1 MIRWTVGLCL
11 CLNVVSA
18 MFDYILEEQSFLDPE
33 DVLSVSIPLGGPQRP
48 LLGGTLVLPCYFE
61 DHTVPDPGAPTIAP
75 LSHRIKWSLVTKEK
89 ATTILVALEGEVR
102 ITEDY
107 MDRVHMLG
115 YPKTP
120 ADASIRISELRS
132 TDSGVY
138 RCEVQQGIEDSHDL
152 IHVNVQG
159 IVFHYRA
166 IMGRYSLTFEKAR
179 AACSQNAAVMASPE
193 QLQAAF
199 DDGFHQC
206 DAGWLSDQTVR
217 YPIHDPRVNC
227 YGDKE
232 DLPGVR
238 TYGVRNLSETYDVY
252 CFAEKMTGRVFYTA
266 SAEKFTFS
274 EASLACF
281 NRGARLATTGE
292 LYLAWQGGMDVCNA
306 GWLGDR
312 SVRYPINIRR
322 PQCGG
327 GLLGV
332 RTVYLHTNQTGYPLP
347 ETRYDAFC
355 YTDSPDEEGSGVIE
369 GSGVL
374 DITTVT
380 HRPEVFIRKT
390 TTESEAVGEVETQQP
405 TAVHTEIPTEL
416 PVTPPTPIVPSLI
429 APILFPPQVGFVM
442 PPTGVVFH
450 YRSIAGR
457 YAFTFVEAQLA
468 CQSVGTSIATPQQL
482 QAAYEAG
489 YHHCDAGWLRDQS
502 VRYPIVFPR
511 ERCAGDLGDQ
521 PGVRSYGLMPADEKY
536 DVFCYIDGLKGEV
549 FHVGSAEGF
558 TYDEAVS
565 SCQDRNALLASTGQL
580 HAAWKMGF
588 DKCRA
593 GWLVDRSVRYPINN
607 PRAECGAGKPGV
619 HTVYTHPDQTG
630 YPELN
635 ARYDAYCFRVDI
647 QQIANESGLNITD
660 IEEAVVNMTSITDLL
675 KPAGPSI
682 VTPIPVDISGSGSGS
697 GQFSSGSGLDGNSG
711 GYSGDLTGSGD
722 SMNSGDQSG
731 SGDSMNSGDQSGSG
745 DPSFSGDQ
753 LGSGDSSGSGD
764 PVNSGDQSG
773 SGDLSG
779 SGDPV
784 TSGDQSGVGE
794 IAFSGG
800 QSGSGD
806 LSGFGERNITQE
818 NSTSRLLF
826 YSGDSSSS
834 GALSGSG
841 SEATAEEY
849 STTGVMFH
857 SGDLSGSGTLSGSG
871 DQATYGQYFTTGGVF
886 QSGDSSGS
894 GDSESASAELPSRES
909 GLGSAEAS
917 GSGLSG
923 EGSGIFVSFS
933 NINNSLLV
941 QGSSPG
947 DHQEAGEGT
956 TEIFI
961 FLDADSGGFSGSGD
975 LSGSGS
981 GSSSGEGGQFSG
993 MSSGFLTNQDLS
1005 GFSGFPSESGSGQS
1019 GELLESGHVH
1029 ILQINDSVTEASTPV
1044 ISKEFELAGDILM
1057 FSGSGDASGAGI
1069 LSGDHS
1075 GSASGSDSELH
1086 SNVIFVGSGYTEL
1099 TGSSSGEQEASG
1111 FLLYSSGLG
1120 SGEHLSGYGS
1130 LSFVSGSGSG
1140 MSGLVSGLESSTGS
1154 GEEGSV
1160 TFLTVD
1166 RMPKVA
1172 GDATPSMELGQG
1184 SVDYSGAGSASGFY
1198 SGSGD
1203 SSTNSNV
1210 FSGALSGSFSEGALY
1225 SQISEQVLIE
1235 TTTEEENLPKSIRGP
1250 EQALP
1255 ETTIRPMQTAVPT
1268 SVKDQTLP
1276 VISTGPEE
1284 AVQETITTSE
1294 TNSVVSVTVGQILV
1308 PAGLAAPPVAT
1319 TSAPETAP
1327 GNVEG
1332 LVNPC
1337 EPNPCGNVSCIVEDG
1352 GAICEYGQCE
1362 DGWTRFEENCY
1373 IHFTDREMW
1382 LDAEKR
1388 CRDLNAH
1395 LVSINT
1401 PEEQEFVNSKAQD
1414 YHWIGLNDKMVENDF
1429 QWTDGTQLQYENWRP
1444 NQPDNYSNAEEDCVV
1459 MICHENGQW
1468 NDVPCNYHL
1477 PFTCKKGTA
1486 SCGAPP
1492 TVEHS
1497 RTFGKKRVVYPVNSI
1512 VRYQCNPG
1520 FRQRHIPVI
1529 RCQSNGEWEKP
1540 QVECVDVKARRRM
1553 QSNTQKATVSK
1564 PH

>member
-1 MIRWTVGLCL
+1 
-11 CLNVVSA
+11 
-18 MFDYILEEQSFLDPE
+18 PE

-355 YTDSPDEEGSGVIE
+355 YTEGSGVIE

-635 ARYDAYCFRVDI
+635 ARYDAYCFR
-647 QQIANESGLNITD
+647 ANESGLNITD

-675 KPAGPSI
+675 KP
-682 VTPIPVDISGSGSGS
+682 
-697 GQFSSGSGLDGNSG
+697 
-711 GYSGDLTGSGD
+711 
-722 SMNSGDQSG
+722 
-731 SGDSMNSGDQSGSG
+731 
-745 DPSFSGDQ
+745 
-753 LGSGDSSGSGD
+753 
-764 PVNSGDQSG
+764 
-773 SGDLSG
+773 
-779 SGDPV
+779 
-784 TSGDQSGVGE
+784 
-794 IAFSGG
+794 
-800 QSGSGD
+800 
-806 LSGFGERNITQE
+806 
-818 NSTSRLLF
+818 
-826 YSGDSSSS
+826 
-834 GALSGSG
+834 
-841 SEATAEEY
+841 
-849 STTGVMFH
+849 
-857 SGDLSGSGTLSGSG
+857 
-871 DQATYGQYFTTGGVF
+871 GVF

-1276 VISTGPEE
+1276 VIK
-1284 AVQETITTSE
+1284 
-1294 TNSVVSVTVGQILV
+1294 
-1308 PAGLAAPPVAT
+1308 
-1319 TSAPETAP
+1319 
-1327 GNVEG
+1327 
-1332 LVNPC
+1332 
-1337 EPNPCGNVSCIVEDG
+1337 
-1352 GAICEYGQCE
+1352 YGQCE

-1477 PFTCKKGTA
+1477 PFTCKKA

-1540 QVECVDVKARRRM
+1540 QVECVDGESLYTQLLTK
-1553 QSNTQKATVSK
+1553 QSITVCCV
-1564 PH
+1564 

>member
-1 MIRWTVGLCL
+1 
-11 CLNVVSA
+11 
-18 MFDYILEEQSFLDPE
+18 

-355 YTDSPDEEGSGVIE
+355 YTGVIE

-429 APILFPPQVGFVM
+429 APILFPPQVGFVIVSLSDM
-442 PPTGVVFH
+442 PHRNLLFLCAGVVFH

-635 ARYDAYCFRVDI
+635 ARYDAYCFR
-647 QQIANESGLNITD
+647 
-660 IEEAVVNMTSITDLL
+660 
-675 KPAGPSI
+675 
-682 VTPIPVDISGSGSGS
+682 
-697 GQFSSGSGLDGNSG
+697 
-711 GYSGDLTGSGD
+711 
-722 SMNSGDQSG
+722 
-731 SGDSMNSGDQSGSG
+731 
-745 DPSFSGDQ
+745 
-753 LGSGDSSGSGD
+753 
-764 PVNSGDQSG
+764 GDQSG

-794 IAFSGG
+794 IA
-800 QSGSGD
+800 
-806 LSGFGERNITQE
+806 
-818 NSTSRLLF
+818 
-826 YSGDSSSS
+826 
-834 GALSGSG
+834 
-841 SEATAEEY
+841 
-849 STTGVMFH
+849 
-857 SGDLSGSGTLSGSG
+857 
-871 DQATYGQYFTTGGVF
+871 
-886 QSGDSSGS
+886 
-894 GDSESASAELPSRES
+894 
-909 GLGSAEAS
+909 
-917 GSGLSG
+917 
-923 EGSGIFVSFS
+923 
-933 NINNSLLV
+933 
-941 QGSSPG
+941 
-947 DHQEAGEGT
+947 
-956 TEIFI
+956 
-961 FLDADSGGFSGSGD
+961 
-975 LSGSGS
+975 
-981 GSSSGEGGQFSG
+981 
-993 MSSGFLTNQDLS
+993 
-1005 GFSGFPSESGSGQS
+1005 
-1019 GELLESGHVH
+1019 
-1029 ILQINDSVTEASTPV
+1029 
-1044 ISKEFELAGDILM
+1044 
-1057 FSGSGDASGAGI
+1057 
-1069 LSGDHS
+1069 
-1075 GSASGSDSELH
+1075 
-1086 SNVIFVGSGYTEL
+1086 
-1099 TGSSSGEQEASG
+1099 
-1111 FLLYSSGLG
+1111 
-1120 SGEHLSGYGS
+1120 
-1130 LSFVSGSGSG
+1130 
-1140 MSGLVSGLESSTGS
+1140 
-1154 GEEGSV
+1154 
-1160 TFLTVD
+1160 
-1166 RMPKVA
+1166 
-1172 GDATPSMELGQG
+1172 
-1184 SVDYSGAGSASGFY
+1184 
-1198 SGSGD
+1198 
-1203 SSTNSNV
+1203 
-1210 FSGALSGSFSEGALY
+1210 
-1225 SQISEQVLIE
+1225 
-1235 TTTEEENLPKSIRGP
+1235 
-1250 EQALP
+1250 
-1255 ETTIRPMQTAVPT
+1255 
-1268 SVKDQTLP
+1268 
-1276 VISTGPEE
+1276 
-1284 AVQETITTSE
+1284 
-1294 TNSVVSVTVGQILV
+1294 
-1308 PAGLAAPPVAT
+1308 
-1319 TSAPETAP
+1319 
-1327 GNVEG
+1327 
-1332 LVNPC
+1332 
-1337 EPNPCGNVSCIVEDG
+1337 
-1352 GAICEYGQCE
+1352 
-1362 DGWTRFEENCY
+1362 
-1373 IHFTDREMW
+1373 
-1382 LDAEKR
+1382 
-1388 CRDLNAH
+1388 
-1395 LVSINT
+1395 
-1401 PEEQEFVNSKAQD
+1401 
-1414 YHWIGLNDKMVENDF
+1414 
-1429 QWTDGTQLQYENWRP
+1429 
-1444 NQPDNYSNAEEDCVV
+1444 
-1459 MICHENGQW
+1459 
-1468 NDVPCNYHL
+1468 
-1477 PFTCKKGTA
+1477 
-1486 SCGAPP
+1486 
-1492 TVEHS
+1492 
-1497 RTFGKKRVVYPVNSI
+1497 
-1512 VRYQCNPG
+1512 
-1520 FRQRHIPVI
+1520 
-1529 RCQSNGEWEKP
+1529 
-1540 QVECVDVKARRRM
+1540 
-1553 QSNTQKATVSK
+1553 
-1564 PH
+1564 